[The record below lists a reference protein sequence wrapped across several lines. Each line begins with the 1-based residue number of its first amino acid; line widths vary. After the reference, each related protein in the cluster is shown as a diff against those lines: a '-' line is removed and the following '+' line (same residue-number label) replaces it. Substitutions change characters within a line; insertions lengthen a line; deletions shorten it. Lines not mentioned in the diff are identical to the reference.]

1 MDVLPPMQLDDSVA
15 TAMVNWDPR
24 YEPHLFWRKIK
35 KVTLSLTG
43 SSTEVTAHN
52 SVVSSTE
59 VRTIAGSA
67 TADNGGAHI
76 GYSTG
81 TFSIVGYPLDGP
93 YWDAQGYY
101 RPPSFSVQAVGNGTV
116 TRVVSFSGPSAPDG
130 YTTTDDLTSLTFG
143 LVRKPS
149 GLWEASGLFGDSA
162 PLEWGDWDQG
172 GQFSFPLS
180 YASERVKVGSTLT
193 YAESS
198 GTINV
203 TLHL

>member
-1 MDVLPPMQLDDSVA
+1 MDVLPPMQLDNSVA
-15 TAMVNWDPR
+15 TAMAPWDPR
-24 YEPHLFWRKIK
+24 YESHFFWRKIK

-52 SVVSSTE
+52 SVVSRTE
-59 VRTIAGSA
+59 VRTISGSA

-93 YWDAQGYY
+93 YWDAVGSYP
-101 RPPSFSVQAVGNGTV
+101 PPSFSVQAVGNGTV
-116 TRVVSFSGPSAPDG
+116 TRVVSFSGPSAPAG
-130 YTTTDDLTSLTFG
+130 YTTTDDFTALTFG

-149 GLWEASGLFGDSA
+149 GLWEAIADLGTSG
-162 PLEWGDWDQG
+162 PLEWGDWDHG
-172 GQFSFPLS
+172 GQFSYPIS

-203 TLHL
+203 TLHT